1 MIATVVLT
9 FSRTGWLVLFIELL
23 LLSVFYYQVN
33 VRSWL
38 RKYWWIF
45 IWLAMVIIFYWFT
58 LGQTNFVTSSNEAR
72 LAMIER
78 SWQLFLDHPLI
89 GNGVGT
95 WQAII
100 SNDVYYVY
108 EFGQP
113 LEQHGVIWKL
123 LAEQGIVGLAVWLGV
138 AAYLIYLPWRRWR
151 QLTPDNHWRW
161 PVIVAWLVIIG
172 QFIFQ
177 LFDTGYYSAKM
188 WLPVGLAM
196 VLLNFARENNNLSAA
211 R

>member
-1 MIATVVLT
+1 LDSPKGIYFLGNFLSVMGVVSFVWPEVRQSFHLAAPLTWLGLFPYGASHNLLAEALVSIIPFSWLLVYRYQNKNYAKFLYLGLALMIATVVLT

-100 SNDVYYVY
+100 SNDVIMFMNLVAM
-108 EFGQP
+108 
-113 LEQHGVIWKL
+113 EQHASFG
-123 LAEQGIVGLAVWLGV
+123 
-138 AAYLIYLPWRRWR
+138 
-151 QLTPDNHWRW
+151 
-161 PVIVAWLVIIG
+161 
-172 QFIFQ
+172 
-177 LFDTGYYSAKM
+177 
-188 WLPVGLAM
+188 
-196 VLLNFARENNNLSAA
+196 NF
-211 R
+211 